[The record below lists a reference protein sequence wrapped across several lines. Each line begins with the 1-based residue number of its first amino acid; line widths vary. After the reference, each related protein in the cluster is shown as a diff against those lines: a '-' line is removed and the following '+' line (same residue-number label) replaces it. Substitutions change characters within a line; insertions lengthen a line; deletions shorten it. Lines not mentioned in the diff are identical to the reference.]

1 MTDAKMTP
9 QFVSTRAECAY
20 CGTQARPNSMYCMNC
35 GQIVVAPRLTTSRPT
50 LQSTLQAGS
59 QAAAHPAA
67 PAAPNAQTPPRG
79 GIEQFLLPEVP
90 ALPDLPTPPAS
101 QSISGP
107 GPSVA
112 APLVAPPPRPKLA
125 SADTRVIELQLHDGS
140 RVKVDGTAVLGRR
153 PEATARNSGAQ
164 AIEVP
169 DESKSVSRAHAVIE
183 VHGHAASV
191 SDAGSANGSSVE
203 RDGSVLTLR
212 SGRQISL
219 RHGDRIWLGSVPVD
233 VHITHQAAEEA
244 MQ

>member
-1 MTDAKMTP
+1 MSDSTINTA
-9 QFVSTRAECAY
+9 FVSTRAECAY

-35 GQIVVAPRLTTSRPT
+35 GQIVVAPRSTTSRPT
-50 LQSTLQAGS
+50 LQSTLHAGS
-59 QAAAHPAA
+59 HAAPHPATPAAANA
-67 PAAPNAQTPPRG
+67 PTPPRG

-90 ALPDLPTPPAS
+90 ALPDLPSTHAS
-101 QSISGP
+101 QRVSDPRP
-107 GPSVA
+107 GAA

-140 RVKVDGTAVLGRR
+140 RVKIDGTAVLGRR

-169 DESKSVSRAHAVIE
+169 DESKSVSRAHAIIE
-183 VHGHAASV
+183 VHGQAASI

-203 RDGSVLTLR
+203 RDGSVLALR

-233 VHITHQAAEEA
+233 VHITHQTAEEA